1 MSLKLYNSLSRTKEK
16 FVPIEAGEVSMYACG
31 PTVYNPPHIGNAR
44 AAVVFD
50 LLYRTLQ
57 RHYSKVTY
65 VRNITDLDDKIN
77 AAALEQKL
85 PVNEITHK
93 YIEQYHQDV
102 SALGV
107 LPPDVEPRATEHIKE
122 MISMIKI
129 LIWKGNAY
137 VADGHVLFDVPS
149 FSSYGQLSRRKLD
162 EMHVGSRVDIE
173 SYKKSPFDF
182 VLWKPSS
189 SKLPGWD
196 SPWGR
201 GRPGWHM
208 ECSAMIK
215 SHLGETIDIHGG
227 GNDLQFP
234 HHENEIAQS
243 CCVHNGLKLARY
255 WIHNGFV
262 EIDKEKMSKSLGNVL
277 LVKDL
282 LDLYPGEAIRLA
294 LLKTKYREPINWS
307 KELLDQAH
315 EQMNKIYDAL
325 RRLENVSTL
334 ESRKNSP
341 KQFCSAIDDDL
352 NTPLAITELMKL
364 CAQVNREKNSELLAE
379 LKRDIIAAGNELG
392 ILQQD
397 PAAWFKAS
405 TRVDVDIEKIEALI
419 EERNSARLVSNW
431 GKADAARNELS
442 NMGVQILDTKTGTE
456 WRTK

>member
-1 MSLKLYNSLSRTKEK
+1 
-16 FVPIEAGEVSMYACG
+16 MYACG

-57 RHYSKVTY
+57 RHYAKVTY

-107 LPPDVEPRATEHIKE
+107 LPPDIEPRATEHIDK

-129 LIWKGNAY
+129 LISKGNAY
-137 VADGHVLFDVPS
+137 VAEDHVLFDVPS
-149 FSSYGQLSRRKLD
+149 FKPYGRLSRRKLD
-162 EMHVGSRVDIE
+162 QMQVGSRIDIE

-189 SKLPGWD
+189 SELPGWK

-243 CCVHNGLKLARY
+243 CSAHNGLKLAHY

-282 LDLYPGEAIRLA
+282 LNLYPGETIRLA
-294 LLKTKYREPINWS
+294 LLKTKYREPINWNT
-307 KELLDQAH
+307 ELLDRAH
-315 EQMNKIYDAL
+315 DQMNKIYGAL
-325 RRLENVSTL
+325 RKLEGIKAVGPQKKL
-334 ESRKNSP
+334 AEQFSR
-341 KQFCSAIDDDL
+341 AMDDDL

-364 CAQVNREKNSELLAE
+364 CTQVNRETSSELLAE
-379 LKRDIIAAGNELG
+379 LKQDIVVAGNELG

-397 PAAWFKAS
+397 PTAWFKTS
-405 TRVDVDIEKIEALI
+405 TRVDVDIKKVEALI
-419 EERNSARLVSNW
+419 EERNSARLDSNW
-431 GKADAARNELS
+431 STADAARDELLK
-442 NMGVQILDTKTGTE
+442 MGVQILDTENGTE
-456 WRTK
+456 WQIK